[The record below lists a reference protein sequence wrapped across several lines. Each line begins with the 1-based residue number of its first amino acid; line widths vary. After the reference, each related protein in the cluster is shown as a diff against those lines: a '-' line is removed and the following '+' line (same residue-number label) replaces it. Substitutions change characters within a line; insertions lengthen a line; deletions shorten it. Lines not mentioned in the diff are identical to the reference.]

1 MKTLPVILAA
11 ALLLPACASSP
22 PTHFVTL
29 AAVSPVGETVPALSF
44 PVQVDAVHIP
54 ATIDRNAVVRLTGS
68 NTLSIDDQD
77 HWGAP
82 LGEMTR
88 NVLAQDLAKR
98 LPART
103 VIMPDA
109 PSSPNTEHIVVNIA
123 TFREEAHGQV
133 RLKGSWTLLKGD
145 PARPVLTRDIDL
157 ECNASGS
164 DADEQ
169 AAAMSQLVGQLS
181 DRIASDLA
189 AARAADLASFPL
201 AHRHFDSGAL
211 AGGQG
216 QMLRSSAS

>member
-1 MKTLPVILAA
+1 MKVLPLILAA
-11 ALLLPACASSP
+11 VLLLPACASSP

-29 AAVSPVGETVPALSF
+29 ATVSPVGETVPTLSF
-44 PVQVDAVHIP
+44 PVQVDAVYIP

-88 NVLAQDLAKR
+88 NVLSQDLAKR
-98 LPART
+98 LPASS
-103 VIMPDA
+103 VIMPNA
-109 PSSPNTEHIVVNIA
+109 PSSPNTGHIVVDIA
-123 TFREEAHGQV
+123 TFREEPHG
-133 RLKGSWTLLKGD
+133 RITLKGSWTLLKGD
-145 PARPVLTRDIDL
+145 PAKPVLTRDIDL
-157 ECNASGS
+157 ECNASAS

-189 AARAADLASFPL
+189 AARAANLPSFTPL
-201 AHRHFDSGAL
+201 ARRHFESGAL
-211 AGGQG
+211 AG
-216 QMLRSSAS
+216 